1 MQLTRVTSIIIRII
15 AGVGLWKAALSALI
29 QGRHILQLARRQRGG
44 SVVAFVES
52 IKTPSVSSLD
62 SLCDLPTGGAQEGWG
77 RAGGEEEEE
86 EGDVS
91 AINLCPEVGK
101 QMN

>member
-1 MQLTRVTSIIIRII
+1 M
-15 AGVGLWKAALSALI
+15 
-29 QGRHILQLARRQRGG
+29 
-44 SVVAFVES
+44 AFVQS
-52 IKTPSVSSLD
+52 IKTPSVSSLY
-62 SLCDLPTGGAQEGWG
+62 SLCDLPRGGAQEGVG
-77 RAGGEEEEE
+77 EGGGEEEEE

>member
-1 MQLTRVTSIIIRII
+1 M
-15 AGVGLWKAALSALI
+15 
-29 QGRHILQLARRQRGG
+29 
-44 SVVAFVES
+44 AFVES

-62 SLCDLPTGGAQEGWG
+62 SLRELPTGGAQEGVGVG
-77 RAGGEEEEE
+77 RAGGGE